1 MANSDLIKGAGF
13 VAKSEGFVNYA
24 EAINVPNPVQGEN
37 FYIKERERKQATK
50 SRVNGY
56 IDNLK
61 SDIDLDGLSP
71 EQTSAMRGFL
81 VSQRSIYANAA
92 NEIAKID
99 DASSPEYQHYVDIM
113 NGVNRSFVSLSEE
126 VKAYKEAKVNY
137 AETHQ
142 ADLYSNAASASE
154 IQTAASLYGLDP
166 EVPASFSVGEGGHIM
181 FSVNGESQSYKDYKE
196 PMLKDYATMN
206 SLLTTTNNLYSAGQR
221 LDGTKAQLLGTQVEA
236 MLANPNTIKSILAG
250 DFAGSGIDLSGIAYN
265 PEDVAGT
272 RMQVKNAIVNALVN
286 VANQGYAEKERIRNK
301 NGGRVNNST
310 GLNKSQAAAYG
321 YFEDGAPTLGSLAG
335 GMIGMGF
342 DADGEPVINSEGEPT
357 GKPVAGYQ
365 VGKWVKNEIG
375 EVNFEITSG
384 GEMINIDDS
393 QDEFLRKAGIK

>member
-13 VAKSEGFVNYA
+13 VGKSEGFVNYA

-99 DASSPEYQHYVDIM
+99 DASSPEYQQYADIM
-113 NGVNRSFVSLSEE
+113 NDVNRSFVSLSEE

-142 ADLYSNAASASE
+142 ADLYSNAASGSE

-181 FSVNGESQSYKDYKE
+181 FEVNGETQSYKDYKE
-196 PMLKDYATMN
+196 PMLKDYKTMN
-206 SLLTTTNNLYSAGQR
+206 SLLETTNRIFNAGQK
-221 LDGTKAQLLGTQVEA
+221 LDGYKAQLLGTQVEA

-272 RMQVKNAIVNALVN
+272 RMQVKDAIMGALTQ
-286 VANQGYAEKERIRNK
+286 VASEGYAEKERKRKK

-310 GLNKSQAAAYG
+310 GLNKTQAAAYG

-335 GMIGMGF
+335 GMMGMGF

-365 VGKWVKNEIG
+365 VGKWVMADNG
-375 EVNFEITSG
+375 VTTFEIAAG
-384 GEMINIDDS
+384 AEMINIDDS

>member
-56 IDNLK
+56 IENLK

-81 VSQRSIYANAA
+81 VSQRGIYANAA

-99 DASSPEYQHYVDIM
+99 DASSPEYQHYADIM
-113 NGVNRSFVSLSEE
+113 NGVNRSFVNLSEE
-126 VKAYKEAKVNY
+126 VKSYKDAKRGF

-142 ADLYSNAASASE
+142 ADLYSNAASGSE

-181 FSVNGESQSYKDYKE
+181 FEVNGESQSYKDYKE
-196 PMLKDYATMN
+196 PMMKDYKTMN
-206 SLLTTTNNLYSAGQR
+206 SLLTTTNNLYSAGQK
-221 LDGTKAQLLGTQVEA
+221 LNDTKIQLIGSQVEG
-236 MLANPNTIKSILAG
+236 MLSDPNTLKSILAG
-250 DFAGSGIDLSGIAYN
+250 DFKGSGIDLSGIAYN
-265 PEDVAGT
+265 PEDIAGT
-272 RMQVKNAIVNALVN
+272 RMQVKDAMVGALVE
-286 VANQGYAEKERIRNK
+286 VANQGYAEKERIRKERNPGPSDPSNANSSYSATQNAALNK
-301 NGGRVNNST
+301 LSVVSSNANITITIPQQKGNYIYEADAQQFVKVNSDLSAALDDDGTTHEISIEEYAKLLGLSLEDVKSNL
-310 GLNKSQAAAYG
+310 GLN
-321 YFEDGAPTLGSLAG
+321 
-335 GMIGMGF
+335 
-342 DADGEPVINSEGEPT
+342 
-357 GKPVAGYQ
+357 
-365 VGKWVKNEIG
+365 
-375 EVNFEITSG
+375 
-384 GEMINIDDS
+384 
-393 QDEFLRKAGIK
+393 

>member
-24 EAINVPNPVQGEN
+24 EAINVPNPRQGEN

-92 NEIAKID
+92 NEIAKIE
-99 DASSPEYQHYVDIM
+99 DASSPEYQQYADIM
-113 NGVNRSFVSLSEE
+113 NGVNRSFVNLSEE

-142 ADLYSNAASASE
+142 ADLYSNAASGSE
-154 IQTAASLYGLDP
+154 IQAAASLYGLDP

-181 FSVNGESQSYKDYKE
+181 FEVNGETQSYKDYKE
-196 PMLKDYATMN
+196 PMLKDYKTMN
-206 SLLTTTNNLYSAGQR
+206 SLLTITNQIFDAGQK
-221 LDGTKAQLLGTQVEA
+221 LDGYKAQLLGTQVEA

-250 DFAGSGIDLSGIAYN
+250 DFAGSGIDLSSIAYN

-272 RMQVKNAIVNALVN
+272 RMQVKDAIMGALTQ
-286 VANQGYAEKERIRNK
+286 VANEGYAEKERKRNK
-301 NGGRVNNST
+301 GRGRAAQGGSNPETSSETSDPNGRDR
-310 GLNKSQAAAYG
+310 YG
-321 YFEDGAPTLGSLAG
+321 YSREESIT
-335 GMIGMGF
+335 MIESGNEM
-342 DADGEPVINSEGEPT
+342 PIQT
-357 GKPVAGYQ
+357 GKTSKKAGRLT
-365 VGKWVKNEIG
+365 VKLLPEAGKWVLADQ
-375 EVNFEITSG
+375 SG
-384 GEMINIDDS
+384 TPIMNGDAFALTFDTEE
-393 QDEFLRKAGIK
+393 QVKQYIK

>member
-13 VAKSEGFVNYA
+13 VGKSEGFVNYA

-99 DASSPEYQHYVDIM
+99 DASSPEYQQYVDIM
-113 NGVNRSFVSLSEE
+113 NGVNRSFVNLSEE
-126 VKAYKEAKVNY
+126 VKAYKEAKVSY
-137 AETHQ
+137 AETHK
-142 ADLYSNAASASE
+142 ADLYSNAASGSE
-154 IQTAASLYGLDP
+154 IQAAASLYGLDP
-166 EVPASFSVGEGGHIM
+166 EVQANFTVADGGHIM
-181 FSVNGESQSYKDYKE
+181 FEVDGVAQSYKDYKE
-196 PMLKDYATMN
+196 PMMKDYKTMN
-206 SLLTTTNNLYSAGQR
+206 SLLETTNQIFNTGQK

-236 MLANPNTIKSILAG
+236 MLANPDTIKSILAG
-250 DFAGSGIDLSGIAYN
+250 DFAGNGIDLSGIAYN

-272 RMQVKNAIVNALVN
+272 RMQVKDAIMSALTQ
-286 VANQGYAEKERIRNK
+286 VANEGYAEKERKRKEKNNPNPSTTPKSGYNSNQQTYLTRMAIIGKNPQTTMTIPNQSGKFSFNPTNNK
-301 NGGRVNNST
+301 FVKVDS
-310 GLNKSQAAAYG
+310 S
-321 YFEDGAPTLGSLAG
+321 
-335 GMIGMGF
+335 GMPVK
-342 DADGEPVINSEGEPT
+342 DADGLYVQLTLEE
-357 GKPVAGYQ
+357 VAQLGS
-365 VGKWVKNEIG
+365 VKLEDIQSALGLN
-375 EVNFEITSG
+375 
-384 GEMINIDDS
+384 
-393 QDEFLRKAGIK
+393 

>member
-24 EAINVPNPVQGEN
+24 EAINVPNPRQGAN
-37 FYIKERERKQATK
+37 FFVEEEKRKQATK

-99 DASSPEYQHYVDIM
+99 DASSPEYQQYADIM
-113 NGVNRSFVSLSEE
+113 NDVNRSFVSLSEE

-142 ADLYSNAASASE
+142 ADLYSNAASGSE

-181 FSVNGESQSYKDYKE
+181 FEVNGETQSYKDYKE
-196 PMLKDYATMN
+196 PMLKDYNTMN
-206 SLLTTTNNLYSAGQR
+206 SLLETTNQIFNTGQK
-221 LDGTKAQLLGTQVEA
+221 LDGYKAQLLGTQVEA

-265 PEDVAGT
+265 PEDIAGT
-272 RMQVKNAIVNALVN
+272 RMQVKDAIMGALTQ
-286 VANQGYAEKERIRNK
+286 VANEGYAEKERKRAERNNSNSSVANPSKTDKIYSQIDTEAK
-301 NGGRVNNST
+301 NGTYNLIPVTQNQQLVWSAEQNAYISMVRSGPAGSWKAETNAEGKT
-310 GLNKSQAAAYG
+310 IGYAPKS
-321 YFEDGAPTLGSLAG
+321 
-335 GMIGMGF
+335 
-342 DADGEPVINSEGEPT
+342 
-357 GKPVAGYQ
+357 
-365 VGKWVKNEIG
+365 
-375 EVNFEITSG
+375 
-384 GEMINIDDS
+384 
-393 QDEFLRKAGIK
+393 